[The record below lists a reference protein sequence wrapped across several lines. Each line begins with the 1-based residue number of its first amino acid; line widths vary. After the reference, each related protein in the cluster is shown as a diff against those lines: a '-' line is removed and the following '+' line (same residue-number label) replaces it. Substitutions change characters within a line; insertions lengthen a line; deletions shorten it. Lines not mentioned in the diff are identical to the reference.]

1 MDAAGGGIAGQSGP
15 ASNQERGV
23 MDQPETMDRDAASPQ
38 PNERLEQVFASDAE
52 SEAMVVHG
60 LLESNGI
67 ETMVSPLEAP
77 QDILPGVGGIVLR
90 VRAEDAEEARE
101 IIKAYR
107 TEPGEESDDAEPT
120 DDSAA

>member
-1 MDAAGGGIAGQSGP
+1 
-15 ASNQERGV
+15 
-23 MDQPETMDRDAASPQ
+23 MDQPETMDRDAAAPQ
-38 PNERLEQVFASDAE
+38 PNERLEQVFATDVE

-60 LLESNGI
+60 LLQSNGI

-90 VRAEDAEEARE
+90 VREEDAEEARA
-101 IIKAYR
+101 IIEAYR
-107 TEPGEESDDAEPT
+107 IEPGDETDEAEPT